1 MVVLS
6 KLHVGEEHPFWK
18 PTQLQTGRMRQ
29 LEMTPVMGFS
39 PGVGQAANISHCFSL
54 SGTPPSEK

>member
-1 MVVLS
+1 MGKLEEHMVVLS

-39 PGVGQAANISHCFSL
+39 PGVGQAADRKSVV
-54 SGTPPSEK
+54 